1 MLRVEFAEK
10 IMEYLGYNHSI
21 IHRAINDK
29 ELETVTD
36 DRIFSDYEYAI
47 TRSSFHDYLY
57 KLGLSDRE
65 VDSIMASF

>member
-10 IMEYLGYNHSI
+10 IIEYLGFSRSM
-21 IHRAINDK
+21 IHRAINTNV
-29 ELETVTD
+29 LETVSD
-36 DRIFSDYEYAI
+36 DRIFSDYKYAI

-65 VDSIMASF
+65 IDSIMASF